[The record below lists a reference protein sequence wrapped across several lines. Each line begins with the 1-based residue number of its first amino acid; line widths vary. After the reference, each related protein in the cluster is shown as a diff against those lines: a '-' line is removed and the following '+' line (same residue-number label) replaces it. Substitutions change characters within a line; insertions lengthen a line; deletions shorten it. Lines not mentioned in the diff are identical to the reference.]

1 MGAYTDE
8 VAVGFAGGQGRDSS
22 LAFILDNTSD
32 AALAFWAQGYREL
45 FSTNVLIRAA
55 LRITPVAA
63 DQAAYNDVLGQ
74 LYALR
79 AFLIFNYYRTI
90 LQTIPIIAL

>member
-1 MGAYTDE
+1 
-8 VAVGFAGGQGRDSS
+8 

-55 LRITPVAA
+55 L
-63 DQAAYNDVLGQ
+63 VLH
-74 LYALR
+74 L
-79 AFLIFNYYRTI
+79 
-90 LQTIPIIAL
+90 